1 MQHHYI
7 LIAGTI
13 SLLILTALCV
23 YSPVHA
29 GSVQNSFTV
38 QAKSGG
44 NTAKNGETISGE
56 SKSSIDITTTIDGE
70 VVEDI
75 HETSTDGY
83 LRVEST
89 VVANDT
95 EAETTTTVATQ
106 PTTNDVS
113 EGTVTKAFYFTDD
126 VATAT
131 PSTII
136 SLTETTDKRPTEFET
151 GTIHASFFA
160 RFFSRISTTFTYVL
174 SKLFS

>member
-1 MQHHYI
+1 MQHLFIFIAVGTMLI
-7 LIAGTI
+7 LIVTHTSELAVASTVEN
-13 SLLILTALCV
+13 T
-23 YSPVHA
+23 
-29 GSVQNSFTV
+29 FTV
-38 QAKSGG
+38 RANSGG
-44 NTAKNGETISGE
+44 NTAQNGEIVSGE
-56 SKSSIDITTTIDGE
+56 TRSSIDITTSINGE
-70 VVEDI
+70 VVEDV

-113 EGTVTKAFYFTDD
+113 GDTVTKAFYFTDD

-136 SLTETTDKRPTEFET
+136 NLTETTDKRPTESET
-151 GTIHASFFA
+151 STVHTSFFA